1 MVSYPIENYIEEAGW
16 QDILGDYWVDPAFQE
31 LLKKLE
37 LRLSEATVYPPAS
50 LRFKAFDLCPFHQ
63 TKALILGQDPYHG
76 AGQAHGLSFSV
87 PMGQKLPPSL
97 RNIFKELKNDLDIE
111 PAFSGDLSPWAEQ
124 GLLLLNSSLSVEE
137 GKAGAHAKWG
147 WEEFSDFVIKALSDK
162 KEAMV
167 FILWGNW
174 AKSKIHLI
182 DAEKHLV
189 ISSAHPSPLSA
200 RHGFFGSKPFS
211 RCNEFLKQK
220 DRKTINWKLPC

>member
-1 MVSYPIENYIEEAGW
+1 MVSYPIENYIEETGW

-37 LRLSEATVYPPAS
+37 LRQSEATVYPPAS